1 MGSSIRD
8 HCGRDRVI
16 FRFTTTCA
24 IRKKTTRYDVENPGP
39 GFGPPHKCAVV
50 YTGGIM
56 IVYSLCTYL
65 LSA

>member
-24 IRKKTTRYDVENPGP
+24 IRKKTTRYDVGNPGP
-39 GFGPPHKCAVV
+39 GFGPPLKCAVV
-50 YTGGIM
+50 
-56 IVYSLCTYL
+56 
-65 LSA
+65 